1 MTLRT
6 FASATAL
13 LISSALSAPL
23 FAQYQS
29 TTPIFQ
35 YRPDQST
42 PYKRLYFS
50 GTSNVRLD
58 RSKYHLV
65 VRKDELP
72 DNTRSFTLLIPREF
86 YKRFKQGS
94 VSLCTMNMGGYLK
107 KSKCR
112 DQLSYQSS
120 FDDSAQAMNVT
131 LDAPLN
137 EKSDIGFFARLS
149 NPMNSG
155 MYQFNLM
162 ASHDADDAKKKYV
175 GSWMITVN

>member
-1 MTLRT
+1 MTFRT
-6 FASATAL
+6 FTAAAAVL
-13 LISSALSAPL
+13 LFSGPTPIL
-23 FAQYQS
+23 AQYQS

-35 YRPDQST
+35 FRPDQSS
-42 PYKRLYFS
+42 PFKRLYFS

-72 DNTRSFTLLIPREF
+72 DNTRSFKLFIPRDF
-86 YKRFKQGS
+86 YKRFRQGS

-120 FDDSAQAMNVT
+120 FDDAEQVMYIT
-131 LDAPLN
+131 LDASLEN
-137 EKSDIGFFARLS
+137 NFDIGFFAQLN

-162 ASHDADDAKKKYV
+162 ASTEVDSVKKRYV
-175 GSWMITVN
+175 GSWIVTVN

>member
-1 MTLRT
+1 MFLRS
-6 FASATAL
+6 FASTAAV
-13 LISSALSAPL
+13 LISSTIGTPVL
-23 FAQYQS
+23 AQYQS

-35 YRPDQST
+35 FRPDQST
-42 PYKRLYFS
+42 PFKRLYFS

-58 RSKYHLV
+58 RSKYHFV
-65 VRKDELP
+65 VRKGELP
-72 DNTRSFTLLIPREF
+72 EDTYSFKLFIPRQF

-94 VSLCTMNMGGYLK
+94 VSLCTMDMGGYMK

-112 DQLSYQSS
+112 DKLSYQSG
-120 FDDSAQAMNVT
+120 FDDTEQSMNVT
-131 LDAPLN
+131 LEVPL
-137 EKSDIGFFARLS
+137 EGKADIGFLAKLN

-162 ASHDADDAKKKYV
+162 ASKDIDNAERRYV

>member
-1 MTLRT
+1 MTFRT
-6 FASATAL
+6 FTSVAAFL
-13 LISSALSAPL
+13 LFSAPTPI

-35 YRPDQST
+35 FRPDQSSSF
-42 PYKRLYFS
+42 KRLYFS

-72 DNTRSFTLLIPREF
+72 DSTRSFKLFIPREF

-94 VSLCTMNMGGYLK
+94 VSLCPMEMGGYLK

-112 DQLSYQSS
+112 GQLSYQSS
-120 FDDSAQAMNVT
+120 FDDSEQVMNIT
-131 LDAPLN
+131 LDASLEN
-137 EKSDIGFFARLS
+137 KSDIGFFAQLN

-162 ASHDADDAKKKYV
+162 ASKDIESAKKRYV
-175 GSWMITVN
+175 GSWIITVN

>member
-1 MTLRT
+1 MTVRT
-6 FASATAL
+6 FTAAAAVL
-13 LISSALSAPL
+13 LFSGSTPIL
-23 FAQYQS
+23 AQYQS

-35 YRPDQST
+35 YRPDQSS
-42 PYKRLYFS
+42 PFKRLYFS

-72 DNTRSFTLLIPREF
+72 DNTRSFKLFIPRDF
-86 YKRFKQGS
+86 YKRFRQGS

-120 FDDSAQAMNVT
+120 FDDAEQVMYVT
-131 LDAPLN
+131 LDTSLEN
-137 EKSDIGFFARLS
+137 KFDIGFMAKLN

-162 ASHDADDAKKKYV
+162 ASTEVDSVKKRYV
-175 GSWMITVN
+175 GSWIVTVN

>member
-1 MTLRT
+1 MTFRT
-6 FASATAL
+6 FTAAAAVL
-13 LISSALSAPL
+13 LFSGPTPIL
-23 FAQYQS
+23 AQYQS

-35 YRPDQST
+35 FRPDQSS
-42 PYKRLYFS
+42 PFKRLYFS

-72 DNTRSFTLLIPREF
+72 DNTRSFKLFIPRDF
-86 YKRFKQGS
+86 YKRFRQGS

-120 FDDSAQAMNVT
+120 FDDAEQVMYVT
-131 LDAPLN
+131 LDTSLEN
-137 EKSDIGFFARLS
+137 KFDIGFMAKLN

-162 ASHDADDAKKKYV
+162 ASKDIESAKRRYV
-175 GSWMITVN
+175 GSWIVTVN

>member
-1 MTLRT
+1 MGLRT
-6 FASATAL
+6 FAPTAAV
-13 LISSALSAPL
+13 LICSSICIPVL
-23 FAQYQS
+23 AQYQS

-35 YRPDQST
+35 FRPDQST
-42 PYKRLYFS
+42 PFKRLYFS

-58 RSKYHLV
+58 RSKYYFV
-65 VRKDELP
+65 VKKEELP
-72 DNTRSFTLLIPREF
+72 DNIKGFKLFIPRQF

-94 VSLCTMNMGGYLK
+94 VSLCTMDLGGYMK

-112 DQLSYQSS
+112 DQLGYQSS
-120 FDDSAQAMNVT
+120 FDDTEKTMNVV
-131 LDAPLN
+131 LDTRLQD
-137 EKSDIGFFARLS
+137 KSDIGFLARLN

-162 ASHDADDAKKKYV
+162 ASKDIDSVNKSYV

>member
-1 MTLRT
+1 MNART

-13 LISSALSAPL
+13 LISSTLGTPL

-65 VRKDELP
+65 VKKDELP
-72 DNTRSFTLLIPREF
+72 DNTKSFTLFIPREF
-86 YKRFKQGS
+86 YKSFKQGS
-94 VSLCTMNMGGYLK
+94 VSLCTMTMGGYLK
-107 KSKCR
+107 KSKCL
-112 DQLSYQSS
+112 DQLPYQNS
-120 FDDSAQAMNVT
+120 FDDSQQAMTVT
-131 LDAPLN
+131 LDAPLDEN
-137 EKSDIGFFARLS
+137 SDIGFFARLN

-162 ASHDADDAKKKYV
+162 ASNDADDATKQYV
-175 GSWMITVN
+175 GSWMITVH

>member
-1 MTLRT
+1 MTVRT
-6 FASATAL
+6 ITSAAVVL
-13 LISSALSAPL
+13 MFSAVGTPL

-35 YRPDQST
+35 FRPDQST
-42 PYKRLYFS
+42 PFKRLYFS

-58 RSKYHLV
+58 RSKYHFV

-72 DNTRSFTLLIPREF
+72 DNTRSFKLFIPREF

-94 VSLCTMNMGGYLK
+94 VSLCTMSMGGYLK

-112 DQLSYQSS
+112 DQLSYQSN
-120 FDDSAQAMNVT
+120 FDDGDQAMNVT
-131 LDAPLN
+131 LDAPLA
-137 EKSDIGFFARLS
+137 EKSDIGFFARLN

-162 ASHDADDAKKKYV
+162 ASKDDQDAKKRYV

>member
-1 MTLRT
+1 MTART

-13 LISSALSAPL
+13 IISSSLGTPL
-23 FAQYQS
+23 IAQYQS

-50 GTSNVRLD
+50 GTSSVRLD

-65 VRKDELP
+65 VKKDELP
-72 DNTRSFTLLIPREF
+72 DNTRSFTLLIPSEF

-94 VSLCTMNMGGYLK
+94 VTLCTMSMGGYLK

-112 DQLSYQSS
+112 DQLPYQTS
-120 FDDSAQAMNVT
+120 FDDNEQAMTVKLT
-131 LDAPLN
+131 APLQ
-137 EKSDIGFFARLS
+137 EKSDIGFFARLN

-162 ASHDADDAKKKYV
+162 ASQNNEDAKKRYV

>member
-137 EKSDIGFFARLS
+137 EKSDIGFFPRLN

>member
-1 MTLRT
+1 MIFRT
-6 FASATAL
+6 FTSTAAVL
-13 LISSALSAPL
+13 FCSTISTPVL
-23 FAQYQS
+23 AQYQS

-35 YRPDQST
+35 FRPDQST
-42 PYKRLYFS
+42 PFKRLYFS

-58 RSKYHLV
+58 RSKYYFV

-72 DNTRSFTLLIPREF
+72 DITHSFKLFIPRQF

-94 VSLCTMNMGGYLK
+94 VSLCTMDLGGYMK

-112 DQLSYQSS
+112 DKLSYQSS
-120 FDDSAQAMNVT
+120 FDDTEQSMNVT
-131 LDAPLN
+131 LEVPL
-137 EKSDIGFFARLS
+137 EGESDIGFLARLN

-155 MYQFNLM
+155 LYQFNLM
-162 ASHDADDAKKKYV
+162 ASKDVENAKKLYV